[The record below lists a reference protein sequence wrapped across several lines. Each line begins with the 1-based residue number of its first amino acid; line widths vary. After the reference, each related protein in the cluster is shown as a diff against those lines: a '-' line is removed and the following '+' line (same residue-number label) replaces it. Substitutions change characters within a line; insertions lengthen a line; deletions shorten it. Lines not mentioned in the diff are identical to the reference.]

1 LSCPGEAD
9 DREGRGAGAG
19 TEAGKGNGAG
29 ERAGE
34 TPQYSERVGDD
45 RALWEGGVKTPRA
58 FKLIQGY
65 LWHPRDQEPD
75 LAGLREQ
82 LGPDVHV
89 LLDAMPAAPFT
100 FFDDGTLSA
109 TQVVYQLT
117 VVAIVQP
124 GHDPAELLREMAA
137 RLEERLN
144 ATPEGVGWQLMS
156 DLREVD

>member
-1 LSCPGEAD
+1 MRSRKD
-9 DREGRGAGAG
+9 DA
-19 TEAGKGNGAG
+19 
-29 ERAGE
+29 
-34 TPQYSERVGDD
+34 QYVEHLGDD
-45 RALWEGGVKTPRA
+45 RALWEPEATEPRA

-65 LWHPRDQEPD
+65 LWHPR
-75 LAGLREQ
+75 EQ
-82 LGPDVHV
+82 QHDMDAQLPEELGPDVHL

-100 FFDDGTLSA
+100 FFEDGTLSA

-124 GHDPAELLREMAA
+124 GQDPADLLPEMAE

-144 ATPEGVGWQLMS
+144 ATPADVGWQLMS

>member
-1 LSCPGEAD
+1 MSRRGGPG
-9 DREGRGAGAG
+9 REREEHRGP
-19 TEAGKGNGAG
+19 
-29 ERAGE
+29 
-34 TPQYSERVGDD
+34 PQGPDYTERVGDD
-45 RALWEGGVKTPRA
+45 RELWEGDVTTPRA

-65 LWHPRDQEPD
+65 LWHPREQQVV
-75 LAGLREQ
+75 LADHLPPT
-82 LGPDVHV
+82 LGSGVH
-89 LLDAMPAAPFT
+89 LLVDAMPAAPFA

-124 GHDPAELLREMAA
+124 GHDPGELLEESAK
-137 RLEERLN
+137 RLGELLD

>member
-1 LSCPGEAD
+1 LSRPDEAD
-9 DREGRGAGAG
+9 DGKAGDDA
-19 TEAGKGNGAG
+19 
-29 ERAGE
+29 RA
-34 TPQYSERVGDD
+34 YSEHVGDD
-45 RALWEGGVKTPRA
+45 RALWEGDVKTPRA

-65 LWHPRDQEPD
+65 VWHPRDQAPD

-124 GHDPAELLREMAA
+124 GHDPADLLREMAA
-137 RLEERLN
+137 RLDERLN

>member
-1 LSCPGEAD
+1 MARFGDDPAD
-9 DREGRGAGAG
+9 DG
-19 TEAGKGNGAG
+19 TEPPAAGPGSEPEGG
-29 ERAGE
+29 Y
-34 TPQYSERVGDD
+34 TERVGND
-45 RALWEGGVKTPRA
+45 RDLWEGEATTPRA

-65 LWHPRDQEPD
+65 VWHPRDQAVD
-75 LAGLREQ
+75 LAAYLPEA

-89 LLDAMPAAPFT
+89 LFDAMPAAPFT

-124 GHDPAELLREMAA
+124 GQVPDALLAEMAERLGE
-137 RLEERLN
+137 RLET
-144 ATPEGVGWQLMS
+144 TPQGVGWQLMS